1 MRSRLFVA
9 AMLLASGCSAE
20 SGPLPLLWLGQ
31 SGTQTPASTGA
42 AVFWVRAD
50 VSGMPGPDV
59 LLDTGAPLSIIN
71 PSAFGGGVPS
81 GAGEVAAL
89 TLGSVTLWRVPVV
102 GISETLRLAPSGRL
116 DGGIVGFTAYGQFA
130 TSFDYRDRTVVFGR
144 GARPDG
150 LLASTTVPFHLDGGG
165 RALLTDGSIV
175 DFPPSRVLVSAVV
188 EGRTLTML
196 IDTGASWVALRSS
209 VFSDIVAEDGRVT
222 LMDQARLATGKI
234 QTNVTRLRNVT
245 IDALD
250 VAGPPAASGAGIDEL
265 LDSLKTETGRT
276 VDGAMGAP
284 FLREF
289 FVTLD
294 YPAARLELSRYATR
308 DHVHDEYRRV
318 GFDLSASIDPS
329 GGFRYRVA
337 QVYPGTD
344 AARLMIA
351 AGDRVLAV
359 DGQDLGPL
367 APGAADE
374 VLLGQVGG
382 TKTVA
387 FSDRTIDVR
396 VDELLPLP

>member
-1 MRSRLFVA
+1 MRSRLLPAV
-9 AMLLASGCSAE
+9 MLLASGCSADA
-20 SGPLPLLWLGQ
+20 GPLPLLWLGQ

-50 VSGMPGPDV
+50 VSGVPGPDV
-59 LLDTGAPLSIIN
+59 LLDTGAPLSIMN
-71 PSAFGGGVPS
+71 PGAFGGGVPS
-81 GAGEVAAL
+81 GAGELATL
-89 TLGSVTLWRVPVV
+89 TLGTVTLWKVPVV
-102 GISETLRLAPSGRL
+102 GISDTLHLAPSGRL

-130 TSFDYRDRTVVFGR
+130 TSFDYRDRTVVLGR
-144 GARPDG
+144 GTRPDG
-150 LLASTTVPFHLDGGG
+150 LLAATTLPFHLEGGG

-188 EGRTLTML
+188 DGRTLTML

-209 VFSDIVAEDGRVT
+209 VFSDIVGDGRAT

-234 QTNVTRLRNVT
+234 QTNVTRLRHVA
-245 IDALD
+245 IDTLD

-265 LDSLKTETGRT
+265 LDSMKSETGRT

-289 FVTLD
+289 LVTLD

-308 DHVHDEYRRV
+308 DHIHDEYQRV
-318 GFDLSASIDPS
+318 GFDLSAGVDPS

-337 QVYPGTD
+337 QVYTGSD
-344 AARLMIA
+344 AAGLAVA

-359 DGQDLGPL
+359 DGQDLGAL
-367 APGAADE
+367 GPGAADD
-374 VLLGQVGG
+374 VLLGPVGS
-382 TKTVA
+382 TKTVTV
-387 FSDRTIDVR
+387 SDRTIDVR
-396 VDELLPLP
+396 VDELVPLP